1 MKRLLFIIVA
11 FLALLG
17 CKQDKDEL
25 TVRTEN
31 FFKEENVSFDR
42 ECERALII
50 PGGGCPGCIASG
62 LNFVVDNKELFSN
75 RQNKNV
81 VIFTGIGSRKIL
93 RRRLGNAKIESLNAI
108 VDSSNVY
115 RVDFEAGEYP
125 MVVYLKAGEIKKV
138 ESQNPESSAL
148 ENLKQKL
155 YE

>member
-1 MKRLLFIIVA
+1 MKRLFFIIIT
-11 FLALLG
+11 FLVLLG

-25 TVRTEN
+25 TVRAEN
-31 FFKEENVSFDR
+31 FFKKENVCFDR
-42 ECERALII
+42 DCERALII

-62 LNFVVDNKELFSN
+62 LSFVVDNKELFSN

-93 RRRLGNAKIESLNAI
+93 RRRLGKATIESLNAI

-125 MVVYLKAGEIKKV
+125 MVVYLNAGEIMKV
-138 ESQNPESSAL
+138 ESQTPESSAL